1 MGFSFNWQGLTV
13 PQASKE
19 SNSSY
24 QARARSDAAALGNAA
39 RGYLN
44 RKGQQEYADMIANA
58 QQSEDPRIAAIEA
71 EISRLEARNREL
83 EQLQAASQQAQPQPG
98 FGTFQTGAFQTGV
111 QNPGFQATNLF
122 PMINTQQYQTR

>member
-19 SNSSY
+19 SNASY
-24 QARARSDAAALGNAA
+24 QASTRSDAAAMGNAA
-39 RGYLN
+39 RGYIN

-58 QQSEDPRIAAIEA
+58 QQSEDPRIAEIEA

-83 EQLQAASQQAQPQPG
+83 EQLQAASQQSQPG
-98 FGTFQTGAFQTGV
+98 FGTFQNGAFQTGV
-111 QNPGFQATNLF
+111 PNQGFQATNLF
-122 PMINTQQYQTR
+122 PMINNQQYRTR